1 MVLKIGDRNFLLTDM
16 WGLGNQLESVYKPTM
31 VFSWWLFRIVSCSK
45 TFYQKNSF
53 KKKPNETLRY
63 WYKKIQDLSFR
74 KIAFPRSEKYRNK
87 LADHYYERID
97 DEKKVHLYYNYAEN
111 KVEGVEALE
120 TPVAVKEEKKLET
133 LEDGR
138 WSSY

>member
-1 MVLKIGDRNFLLTDM
+1 
-16 WGLGNQLESVYKPTM
+16 
-31 VFSWWLFRIVSCSK
+31 VSCSK